1 MRPLLKWA
9 GGKRSL
15 VERILSYFPDDHVEC
30 SYHEPFMGGGA
41 VFFSLEP
48 VGGSVND
55 INPRLM
61 NFYKVVRDSPEELI
75 EVAGGYRY
83 DKEEYYRLR
92 SRFNIRPVDLVED
105 AALLLYLNKTG
116 YNGLYRVNSKGEF
129 NVPFGRYKNP
139 TIVHPERILSASRL
153 LRDVDI
159 CCGDFLYLL
168 EAAEAGDLCYLDPPY
183 MPASSTAHFTDY
195 SAGGFTEEDQR
206 RLRDMCVELNSRGV
220 VFVQS
225 NSDTEPV
232 RDLYTGTGFELVSLR
247 TRRMISSKVSSRSKG
262 HDLLITNS
270 RAS

>member
-15 VERILSYFPDDHVEC
+15 VERILSLFPNDYVDR

-41 VFFSLEP
+41 MFFRLEP
-48 VGGSVND
+48 IRGSVND

-61 NFYKVVRDSPEELI
+61 NFYGVVRDCPEELI
-75 EVAGGYRY
+75 EVASVYRY
-83 DKEEYYRLR
+83 DKAEYYRLR
-92 SRFNIRPVDLVED
+92 NRFNTRPADPVED

-139 TIVHPERILSASRL
+139 TVVHPDRIMKAGRL
-153 LRDVDI
+153 LQDVDI
-159 CCGDFLYLL
+159 RCGDFLYLL
-168 EAAEAGDLCYLDPPY
+168 EMVEAGDLCYLDPPY
-183 MPASSTAHFTDY
+183 MPVSSTAHFTGY
-195 SAGGFTEEDQR
+195 SEEGFTEEDQR
-206 RLRDMCVELNSRGV
+206 RLRDTCVELDSRGV

-225 NSDTEPV
+225 NSDTELV
-232 RDLYTGTGFELVSLR
+232 RSLYTGTGFELVSLR
-247 TRRMISSKVSSRSKG
+247 TLRMISSKVSSRSKG
-262 HDLLITNS
+262 YDLLITNS

>member
-15 VERILSYFPDDHVEC
+15 VERIQSYFPDDLEVR

-48 VGGSVND
+48 KRGSVND

-61 NFYKVVRDSPEELI
+61 NFYRVVRDSPEELI
-75 EVAGGYRY
+75 EVAGVYRY

-92 SRFNIRPVDLVED
+92 SRFNTHPVDPVED

-129 NVPFGRYKNP
+129 NVPFGRYKDP
-139 TIVHPERILSASRL
+139 AIVHPERTLKASRL

-159 CCGDFLYLL
+159 RCGDFLYLL
-168 EAAEAGDLCYLDPPY
+168 ETAEAGDLCYLDPPY
-183 MPASSTAHFTDY
+183 MPVSRTAHFTDY

-206 RLRDMCVELNSRGV
+206 RLRGTCVELDSRGV

-225 NSDTEPV
+225 NSDTELV
-232 RDLYTGTGFELVSLR
+232 RGLYRGTGFELVSLR
-247 TRRMISSKVSSRSKG
+247 TLRMISSKVSSRSKG

>member
-15 VERILSYFPDDHVEC
+15 VERIQSFFPDDHLER

-48 VGGSVND
+48 VRGSVND

-61 NFYKVVRDSPEELI
+61 NFYRVVRDRPEELI
-75 EVAGGYRY
+75 EVASGYRY
-83 DKEEYYRLR
+83 EKEEYYSLR
-92 SRFNIRPVDLVED
+92 SRFNTRPADPVED

-129 NVPFGRYKNP
+129 NVPFGRYKDP
-139 TIVHPERILSASRL
+139 AIVHPERIMKAGRL
-153 LRDVDI
+153 LRGVDI
-159 CCGDFLYLL
+159 RCGDFLYLL
-168 EAAEAGDLCYLDPPY
+168 ETAEAGDMCYFDPPY
-183 MPASSTAHFTDY
+183 MPVSRTAHFTDY

-206 RLRDMCVELNSRGV
+206 RLRDACVELDSRGV

-225 NSDTEPV
+225 NSDTELV
-232 RDLYTGTGFELVSLR
+232 RSLYNGIGFELVSLR
-247 TRRMISSKVSSRSKG
+247 TLRMISSKVSSRSKG
-262 HDLLITNS
+262 YDLLITNS